1 MKQFFALCLVTFAA
15 APAFALDAEAERYVR
30 LALQLGEYDPDYVDA
45 YLGPEEWAQS
55 AKEDLKSEAELSVE
69 IAALFADLRA
79 MSPDDPDSINRHR
92 ALLKNVQAM
101 DTRMRMVNGETFTF
115 AEEARLIYD
124 VVLPEFDFTEF
135 DRAREVI
142 DKLLP
147 GEGDVS
153 DRIAA
158 FRDSLVIREEARDEV
173 LNMAINECRRR
184 SAQHISLPSSERF
197 TLEYVTDRS
206 WSGYNWYQGD
216 NESLMQFNLDFPIK
230 VSAAIGLG
238 CHEGYPGHHVWNV
251 LVENRLLNEKGWIEF
266 YVFPLFSPGALI
278 GEGSA
283 NYGVDLAFPG
293 SEKTDYERNVLFP
306 MAGVDPD
313 KVATLDVLNKLT
325 KKLSFAQMAT
335 AQLYLDGAISR
346 EEAIEMRRKYGLSSR
361 ARAEQSVRFIEQYR
375 SYVLNYSLGQDIV
388 KAYIEKHGDDPA
400 SRWKVFEQML
410 TELHFAS
417 DMTGENDNSYIMN
430 FDLALTRAEVEG
442 VYGSI
447 QLQGIHLKSEKPFHG
462 SDLGEFEYFFT
473 VSDEGAGKAK
483 LLIEFYQFET
493 RHRKTLVSEMVSE
506 VEFVLGVPAQFE
518 SSNESI
524 AVDLAF
530 SIDRR

>member
-1 MKQFFALCLVTFAA
+1 MKHFVALCLFAFVA
-15 APAFALDAEAERYVR
+15 APAFALDEEAERYVK

-45 YLGPEEWAQS
+45 YLGPEEWAQA
-55 AKEDLKSEAELSVE
+55 AKEDLKSKAELSAD
-69 IAALFADLRA
+69 IAALFSDLRE
-79 MSPDDPDSINRHR
+79 MSPDDPDSINRHK
-92 ALLKNVQAM
+92 ALLRNVQAM

-124 VVLPEFDFTEF
+124 VELPEFDFKEF
-135 DRAREVI
+135 DRAREEI

-173 LNMAINECRRR
+173 LNTAINECRRR
-184 SAQHISLPSSERF
+184 SARFISLPPDEHF
-197 TLEYVTDRS
+197 TLEYVTDQS

-216 NESLMQFNLDFPIK
+216 NESLMQFNLDFPTK
-230 VSAAIGLG
+230 VSSAIGLG
-238 CHEGYPGHHVWNV
+238 CHEGYPGHHVWNI

-266 YVFPLFSPGALI
+266 YIFPLFSPGALI

-293 SEKTDYERNVLFP
+293 SEKADYERHVLFP

-313 KVATLDVLNKLT
+313 KVATLDTLNKLT
-325 KKLSFAQMAT
+325 KRLSFAQMAT
-335 AQLYLDGAISR
+335 AQLYLDGEISR

-388 KAYIEKHGDDPA
+388 KAYVEKHGDDPKA
-400 SRWKVFEQML
+400 RWQAFERML

-417 DMTGENDNSYIMN
+417 DLITGN
-430 FDLALTRAEVEG
+430 
-442 VYGSI
+442 
-447 QLQGIHLKSEKPFHG
+447 
-462 SDLGEFEYFFT
+462 
-473 VSDEGAGKAK
+473 GA
-483 LLIEFYQFET
+483 
-493 RHRKTLVSEMVSE
+493 R
-506 VEFVLGVPAQFE
+506 
-518 SSNESI
+518 
-524 AVDLAF
+524 
-530 SIDRR
+530 